1 MTYRELINQVLIRLR
16 EDTITSDWSGNIND
30 SGTISA
36 YHKVIG
42 SLVNDSKRHVEERH
56 DWLNL
61 RETKDINT
69 VAGTKNYNL
78 SSGQEIKILDVINHT
93 TGLHLNQVSRV
104 YINSVKY
111 PTDDTGEPLY
121 YAFNGSDASNNLK
134 IDLSPVPTEVHTLS
148 FDIIKH
154 QDALQAAATVLK
166 VPSQPVI
173 LGAWARAIAER
184 GEDGGTQSSLM
195 AQESSE
201 ALKQA
206 IMLDSGNT
214 RYETDW
220 YVNV

>member
-16 EDTITSDWSGNIND
+16 EDTITSDWSGAIND

-42 SLVNDSKRHVEERH
+42 SLINDAKRHVEERH

-61 RETKDINT
+61 RETVNIST
-69 VAGTKNYNL
+69 VNGTKNYNL
-78 SSGQEIKILDVINHT
+78 SSGQEIKILDAINND
-93 TGLHLNQVSRV
+93 TGMHLNQVSRV

-148 FDIIKH
+148 FDIIKG
-154 QDALQAAATVLK
+154 QDTLTSAATVLK